1 MTVRFLDPTLI
12 NQIAA
17 GEVIERPASA
27 IKELVEN
34 SIDAGATKIDI
45 TVRDGGKTYIC
56 IVDNG
61 NGMSAEDLALCVE
74 RHATS
79 KIPDN
84 DLFNIQT
91 LGFRGEALPSI
102 GSVSRLKITSRQA
115 DSDGAWELSV
125 EGGHK
130 AKVAPASAPKGT
142 KIEVR
147 DLFYAT
153 PARLK
158 FLKAASTELSHTVD
172 IVERLALINPEI
184 DFTITDGDR
193 RVLSFANGASRVEG
207 VLGKDFQE
215 NCCAI
220 ECQRQDLTLKGW
232 ISIPT
237 YNHSSAGNQ
246 YFFVNGRPVKD
257 KLLATAIRVAY
268 QDVLAGNRHPSLCL
282 FLICPPDEVDINVH
296 PAKAEVR
303 FRDPQLVR
311 GFVISAIRESLK
323 NGTEKSSTVL
333 STGLAQAFIPPSSSA
348 PSVSSFPT
356 HVKDY
361 NRGGFVRPS
370 SGSGGGGQQHL
381 TIPQKNI
388 NFDSFG
394 EQLMAPLQSPVVIA
408 DFSPAH
414 QELSADTLT
423 QENYLGYAKAQ
434 VHETYIV
441 AETSDHLVIVD
452 QHAAHERLI
461 YEKMKHDF
469 AQGLIKRQSLLI
481 PEVIELSEAQ
491 LALLQPHLPA
501 FHTFGF
507 TIEPAGKTGLV
518 IREIPM
524 LLSKCDLK
532 QLINDMIC
540 DLKFQETS
548 EVVHQTIHEILADK
562 ACKNSIRAGRKL
574 SNEEMNALLRQMETT
589 PSSGQ
594 CNHGRPTFVKLDKQA
609 LEKLFGRT

>member
-1 MTVRFLDPTLI
+1 MSVRFLDPTLI

-34 SIDAGATKIDI
+34 SIDAGSTKIDI
-45 TVRDGGKTYIC
+45 IVRDGGKTYIC
-56 IVDNG
+56 IIDNG
-61 NGMSAEDLALCVE
+61 NGMSSDDLTLCVE

-102 GSVSRLKITSRQA
+102 GSVSRLKITSRKEN
-115 DSDGAWELSV
+115 SDNAWELLV

-130 AKVAPASAPKGT
+130 SKLSPASAPKGT

-184 DFTITDGDR
+184 DFTITDGER
-193 RVLSFANGASRVEG
+193 QILSFTNGMSRIEG

-215 NCCAI
+215 NCCVI

-237 YNHSSAGNQ
+237 FNHSSAGNQ
-246 YFFVNGRPVKD
+246 YLFVNGRPVKD

-268 QDVLAGNRHPSLCL
+268 QDVLASHRHPSLCL

-323 NGTEKSSTVL
+323 NAAEKSSTVL
-333 STGLAQAFIPPSSSA
+333 STGLVRAFTLPSSA
-348 PSVSSFPT
+348 AATHSVQT
-356 HVKDY
+356 RDY
-361 NRGGFVRPS
+361 NQDGFMSPAS
-370 SGSGGGGQQHL
+370 SVGSGGQQRL
-381 TIPQKNI
+381 SMPQKN
-388 NFDSFG
+388 FSFESFS
-394 EQLMAPLQSPVVIA
+394 EQMMAPLQPPTVIV

-414 QELSADTLT
+414 QAATNTLT
-423 QENYLGYAKAQ
+423 EENYLGYAKAQ

-441 AETSDHLVIVD
+441 AETADHLVIVD

-481 PEVIELSEAQ
+481 PEVIEFSEAQ
-491 LALLQPHLPA
+491 LALLQPHLTA

-507 TIEPAGKTGLV
+507 TIEIVGKTGLV

-532 QLINDMIC
+532 QLMNDMIC
-540 DLKFQETS
+540 DLKLQETS

-574 SNEEMNALLRQMETT
+574 SGEEMNALLRQMENT

>member
-1 MTVRFLDPTLI
+1 MSVRFLDPTLI

-34 SIDAGATKIDI
+34 SIDAGSTKIDI

-61 NGMSAEDLALCVE
+61 NGMSSDDLTLCVE

-115 DSDGAWELSV
+115 ESDSAWELLI
-125 EGGHK
+125 EGGQK
-130 AKVAPASAPKGT
+130 SKIAPASAPKGT

-184 DFTITDGDR
+184 DFTITDGER
-193 RVLSFANGASRVEG
+193 QVLSFSNGMSRIEG

-215 NCCAI
+215 NCCAV

-246 YFFVNGRPVKD
+246 YLFVNGRPVKD

-268 QDVLAGNRHPSLCL
+268 QDVLASHRHPSLCL

-323 NGTEKSSTVL
+323 NAAEKSSTVL
-333 STGLAQAFIPPSSSA
+333 STGLVRAFTPPSS
-348 PSVSSFPT
+348 PISSNPIQAR
-356 HVKDY
+356 DY
-361 NRGGFVRPS
+361 HQGGFVRPT
-370 SGSGGGGQQHL
+370 SGSGFSGQQRL
-381 TIPQKNI
+381 SMPQKNI
-388 NFDSFG
+388 NFESFN
-394 EQLMAPLQSPVVIA
+394 EQIMAPLQPPTVIV
-408 DFSPAH
+408 DFSPAQ
-414 QELSADTLT
+414 QETANTLT
-423 QENYLGYAKAQ
+423 EENYLGYAKAQ

-441 AETSDHLVIVD
+441 AETPDHLVIVD

-481 PEVIELSEAQ
+481 PEVIEFSEPQ

-507 TIEPAGKTGLV
+507 TIEIVGKTGLV

-532 QLINDMIC
+532 QLMTDMIC

-548 EVVHQTIHEILADK
+548 EVVHQAIHEILADK

-574 SNEEMNALLRQMETT
+574 SSEEMNALLRQMETT